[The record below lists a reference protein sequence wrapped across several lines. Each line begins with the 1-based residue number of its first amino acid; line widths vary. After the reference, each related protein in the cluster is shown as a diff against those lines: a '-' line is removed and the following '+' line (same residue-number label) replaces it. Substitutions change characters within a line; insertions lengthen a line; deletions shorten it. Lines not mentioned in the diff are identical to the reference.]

1 MTNKDIFIISLCVIT
16 LVCFCT
22 ACDPFN
28 NKEIP
33 LDINGTWS
41 GSILEGTKHSSI
53 TLKLSH
59 SGTLVTGSWTTLI
72 HGINETGSLSGSYY
86 EGKAYFTLSLGDII
100 IGNMKLKFDRNN
112 ANGTGTERG
121 YDFEIKLKKI

>member
-1 MTNKDIFIISLCVIT
+1 MKINIIILLCLIALT
-16 LVCFCT
+16 YFST
-22 ACDPFN
+22 GCDPFN

-41 GSILEGTKHSSI
+41 GSILEGAKYSSI

-72 HGINETGSLSGSYY
+72 HGTNETGGLSGSYY
-86 EGKAYFTLSLGDII
+86 DGKAYFTLSLGDSI

-121 YDFEIKLKKI
+121 NDFEVKLKKI